1 MPVTDWEFYQQL
13 KQVGVI
19 VVPGSTFFP
28 GLHEEWA
35 HKQQC
40 LRISLT
46 ASDAEIKTGMERLAK
61 VTEQVYQKVS
71 SASYE

>member
-1 MPVTDWEFYQQL
+1 MVPPSGRRSDFYQQL
-13 KQVGVI
+13 KEVGVI

-28 GLHEEWA
+28 GLREEWQ

-46 ASDAEIKTGMERLAK
+46 GSNEEIATGMKLLATVAEK
-61 VTEQVYQKVS
+61 TYQS
-71 SASYE
+71 